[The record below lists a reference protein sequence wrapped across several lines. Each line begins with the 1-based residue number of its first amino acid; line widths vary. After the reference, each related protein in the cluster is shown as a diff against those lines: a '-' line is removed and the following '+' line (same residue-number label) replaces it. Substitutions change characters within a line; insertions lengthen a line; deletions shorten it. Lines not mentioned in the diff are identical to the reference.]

1 MFQGRKWDLLGFMLQ
16 WGSVTIRPGLEMC
29 PGPLLAESPF
39 WDLGV
44 AIPWGFW
51 EFSSLTRDQTL
62 AFGSERRV
70 LTNRLPGNS
79 HSWVTLRKFFHKL
92 KPPFLHL

>member
-1 MFQGRKWDLLGFMLQ
+1 MGPAGLH
-16 WGSVTIRPGLEMC
+16 VTVGKCHHQTWIGNVPWS
-29 PGPLLAESPF
+29 LLAESPF

-44 AIPWGFW
+44 AIPWGFR

-62 AFGSERRV
+62 ALGSERRV